1 MRGKNAIFLTRAKR
15 SQIKVSVP
23 HSSSPLGRPPSRPYT
38 GSRRHLVCHHT
49 FVCVSYRVDGHLV
62 ILMAGE
68 ARHEAW
74 VGPRSDWPSSDRP
87 SSDAHPRRGFQGHR
101 HSFPTARACAA
112 PPAPAGA
119 PKDTATHSS
128 NTHEQHTTTHAQHT
142 TTHEQH
148 TTTHAQHTTTTHNNS
163 TQQRE
168 QAQLPA
174 LLCNQAQRT
183 PGQEPPTKCHAQVTS
198 ARHLTLS
205 ACAVPAA
212 CACAGGG
219 SETCVSR
226 SIQSTMPKY

>member
-1 MRGKNAIFLTRAKR
+1 MGGTRRRSHIKRGPPTYWLACAFDRANALVVQRKEGSFMSHITKFVR
-15 SQIKVSVP
+15 SRRHPCLPWTCASCPPALPSCAHHIQPPPTIWSLSP
-23 HSSSPLGRPPSRPYT
+23 PLRIPPPLGRPPSRPYT

-74 VGPRSDWPSSDRP
+74 VGPRSDWPSSDRA

-128 NTHEQHTTTHAQHT
+128 NPHEQHTTT
-142 TTHEQH
+142 THMS
-148 TTTHAQHTTTTHNNS
+148 N
-163 TQQRE
+163 TQQH
-168 QAQLPA
+168 
-174 LLCNQAQRT
+174 
-183 PGQEPPTKCHAQVTS
+183 PT
-198 ARHLTLS
+198 
-205 ACAVPAA
+205 
-212 CACAGGG
+212 
-219 SETCVSR
+219 
-226 SIQSTMPKY
+226 